1 MNKVLYSRRYPVSGK
16 RMDSVLIIG
25 CGDIGLRLAGLCHP
39 ASVTGVV
46 RSEQSAA
53 RLRAHGIAPRILDL
67 DSSIVAGKLPATNH
81 ELYYFAPPP
90 PHGDADP
97 RVEAVC
103 AALGAGNRPRKVV
116 YLSTTAVYGDCDGR
130 WIDESAP
137 LRPGTAR
144 GQRRLHAE
152 RRWLGWGEEQGVP
165 VVVLRVPGIYGP
177 GRLPV
182 ERLRQGLPVLAEQ
195 ESPFTNRIHAD
206 DLARVCLLAMQRG
219 RAGEAYNVSDGHP
232 TSMCDYFNRIAD
244 ALGLPRPPAVDR
256 ATAERELSASMLSFL
271 SESKRIVNTKMCQD
285 LGVRLQYPDLDRG
298 LAALLQSGPL
308 E

>member
-1 MNKVLYSRRYPVSGK
+1 
-16 RMDSVLIIG
+16 MDSVLIIG
-25 CGDIGLRLAGLCHP
+25 CGDIGLRLAELCRP
-39 ASVTGVV
+39 APVTGVV

-53 RLRAHGIAPRILDL
+53 RLRERGIKPRVLDL
-67 DSSIVAGKLPATNH
+67 DGRIGVEQLPAVHH
-81 ELYYFAPPP
+81 ELYYLAPPP
-90 PHGDADP
+90 SHGDADT
-97 RVEAVC
+97 RVGAVC
-103 AALGAGNRPRKVV
+103 AALGGRNRPRKVV
-116 YLSTTAVYGDCDGR
+116 YLSTTAVYGDCGGR

-144 GQRRLHAE
+144 GRRRLHAE
-152 RRWLGWGEEQGVP
+152 RQWLEWGQAQGVP

-182 ERLRQGLPVLAEQ
+182 GRLRQGLPVLAEQ

-271 SESKRIVNTKMCQD
+271 SESKRIVNTKMCRD
-285 LGVRLQYPDLDRG
+285 LGVRLQYPDLERG
-298 LAALLQSGPL
+298 LAALLEAGPL